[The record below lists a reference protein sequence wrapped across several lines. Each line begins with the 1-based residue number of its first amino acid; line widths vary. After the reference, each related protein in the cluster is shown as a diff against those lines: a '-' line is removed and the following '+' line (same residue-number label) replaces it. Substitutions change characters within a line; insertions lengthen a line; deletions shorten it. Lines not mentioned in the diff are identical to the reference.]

1 VPNLVEKKK
10 IVRDVV
16 HGYIEL
22 TKNDISL
29 IDTPRFQRLKRI
41 HQTGASSVYPCANH
55 TRFEH
60 SIGVMHLGSNVFE
73 VLKKQDARIDNV
85 KFQNTVRYACLFH
98 DIGHAP
104 FSHLGEFFY
113 DKDELKTKVHAELK
127 RLKIDNT
134 FNGEN
139 AAKHELCSCAI
150 ALEYYSDL
158 LLLYEVDLD
167 LFCRMITGET
177 YGPGVN
183 DIANC
188 LIEILNSDIDVDKLD
203 YILRDSYMSG
213 AKLVTLDIDRII
225 NSYVIY
231 RNALAFSGQSLST
244 ISNLIFGRDALYVW
258 VYNHHITVYTDCLF
272 KRLIDRV
279 IKNNVGLG
287 NYFSYKAISKDLID
301 DHDLISFIRTEV
313 KKDDYCKI
321 LYDQLFNRNFFKSIW
336 KNPFEFDLLIPDP
349 AYRDTFIQSVGLQKQ
364 NLENLENSIIAKT
377 PELTAGDFFI
387 SFAYFKPYTPIA
399 GKSIYLLMKDQ
410 RKTFQEI
417 FQEGIFKTKRTDL
430 PFIFVKDDH
439 VKGILLKKLNEGTF
453 N

>member
-1 VPNLVEKKK
+1 MPDPIEKKK
-10 IVRDVV
+10 IIRDVV
-16 HGYIEL
+16 HGYIEF

-29 IDTPRFQRLKRI
+29 VDTPQFQRLKRI

-60 SIGVMHLGSNVFE
+60 SIGVMHLGSKVFQI
-73 VLKKQDARIDNV
+73 LKNQEPRINSA
-85 KFQNTVRYACLFH
+85 KFENTVKYACLFH

-113 DKDELKTKVHAELK
+113 DKDELRNKVHEELTK
-127 RLKIDNT
+127 LGIKSS
-134 FNGEN
+134 FNGSD
-139 AAKHELCSCAI
+139 AARHELCSCAI
-150 ALEYYSDL
+150 ALEYYGKKL
-158 LLLYEVDLD
+158 LGYQVDFD

-177 YGPGVN
+177 YRPGEN

-213 AKLVTLDIDRII
+213 AKLVSLDVERII
-225 NSYVIY
+225 NSYLIY

-279 IKNNVGLG
+279 MKNSEKMG
-287 NYFSYKAISKDLID
+287 NFFSYSAISKDLID
-301 DHDLISFIRTEV
+301 DYHLISFIRDEV
-313 KKDDYCKI
+313 KKDPYCKV
-321 LYDQLFNRNFFKSIW
+321 LYDQLFNRDFFKSIW

-349 AYRDTFIQSVGLQKQ
+349 ADRDAFIQLVGLQKQ
-364 NLENLENSIIAKT
+364 NLEKLEDSIIEKT
-377 PELTAGDFFI
+377 PELSPGDFFI

-399 GKSIYLLMKDQ
+399 GKSIYILMKDK

-417 FQEGIFKTKRTDL
+417 FQEGIYKTKRTDL
-430 PFIFVKDDH
+430 PYIFVKDDLI
-439 VKGILLKKLNEGTF
+439 KNILLTKLNDGTF